1 MKRKKLYEKANRQFL
16 RAYQKQKNYISR
28 FYKKERKM
36 FFVSSNTLIVSDN
49 RKFWQTIK
57 KCIILDKA
65 NYGSNTTLV
74 ENEKIIG
81 NNIDI
86 AEELNNC
93 FKFSGLL
100 KYLEETVSSAR
111 Y

>member
-36 FFVSSNTLIVSDN
+36 FFVSSNTLIVSGN

-65 NYGSNTTLV
+65 NYDSNTTLV

>member
-65 NYGSNTTLV
+65 NYDSDTTLV

-86 AEELNNC
+86 AEELITASNSVGFLNI
-93 FKFSGLL
+93 
-100 KYLEETVSSAR
+100 
-111 Y
+111 